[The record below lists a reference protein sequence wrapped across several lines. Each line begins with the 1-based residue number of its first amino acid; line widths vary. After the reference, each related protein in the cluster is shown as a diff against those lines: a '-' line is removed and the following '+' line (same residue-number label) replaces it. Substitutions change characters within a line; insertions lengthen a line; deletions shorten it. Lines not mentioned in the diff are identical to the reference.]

1 MAPGELQSLV
11 EELRRQLTRQNPEA
25 EEILERVRQ
34 GVTDDASRAVLEK
47 VASHLG
53 QFDFKGA
60 LDELGSLQVP

>member
-25 EEILERVRQ
+25 EEILDRLRQ
-34 GVTDDASRAVLEK
+34 GVTDDASRAVLER
-47 VASHLG
+47 VASRLG

-60 LDELGSLQVP
+60 LFELGSLQVP